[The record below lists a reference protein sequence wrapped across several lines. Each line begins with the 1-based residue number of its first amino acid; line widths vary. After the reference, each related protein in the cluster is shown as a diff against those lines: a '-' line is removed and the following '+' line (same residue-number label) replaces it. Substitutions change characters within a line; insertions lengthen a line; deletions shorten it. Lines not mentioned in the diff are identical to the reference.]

1 MPAGYWIA
9 VAIQAI
15 VLILMLIGRKKM
27 GEEEE

>member
-15 VLILMLIGRKKM
+15 MFILMLIGRKKM